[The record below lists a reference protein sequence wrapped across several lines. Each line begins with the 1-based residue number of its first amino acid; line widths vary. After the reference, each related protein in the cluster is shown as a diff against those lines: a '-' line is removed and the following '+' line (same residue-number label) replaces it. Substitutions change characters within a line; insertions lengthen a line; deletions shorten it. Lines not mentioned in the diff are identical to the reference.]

1 MLALAKR
8 LLGALA
14 IVDVVQ
20 QYAPPVNGAG
30 GIAKRAAPALKPTID
45 TVRSLEALLRLEGVA
60 GGERSRGDSDVIR
73 QILGMNRVDRLPLLE
88 VLQRPAEVIQQLAI
102 HDFDLTGPTQQT
114 VETRDVVD
122 DQARI
127 LLALLQL
134 LIGHLE
140 LTGSLCDALVEL
152 ARDSPLFAHEAC
164 LLQPEACLVGSGLQ
178 QQLLRVVREHEPLRA
193 DDDDAKVTVDAQL
206 DGRDAQI
213 G

>member
-20 QYAPPVNGAG
+20 QYAPPVNGSG

-45 TVRSLEALLRLEGVA
+45 TVRSFEALLRLEVVA
-60 GGERSRGDSDVIR
+60 CGERARGFSDLIL

-114 VETRDVVD
+114 NETRDVVD

-127 LLALLQL
+127 LLTFLQL

-140 LTGSLCDALVEL
+140 LTGSLCNALVEL
-152 ARDSPLFAHEAC
+152 ARDSPLLAHDTC
-164 LLQPEACLVGSGLQ
+164 VLQPKTCLVGSDFQ
-178 QQLLRVVREHEPLRA
+178 Q
-193 DDDDAKVTVDAQL
+193 
-206 DGRDAQI
+206 
-213 G
+213 

>member
-8 LLGALA
+8 LLGAVA

-45 TVRSLEALLRLEGVA
+45 TVRSLEALLRLEGIA
-60 GGERSRGDSDVIR
+60 DGHRSRNDRDVIR

-114 VETRDVVD
+114 NK
-122 DQARI
+122 
-127 LLALLQL
+127 
-134 LIGHLE
+134 
-140 LTGSLCDALVEL
+140 
-152 ARDSPLFAHEAC
+152 ARDGAEDPA
-164 LLQPEACLVGSGLQ
+164 
-178 QQLLRVVREHEPLRA
+178 
-193 DDDDAKVTVDAQL
+193 
-206 DGRDAQI
+206 
-213 G
+213 